1 MATIPVKI
9 ARAGTKGQN
18 TDGNE
23 TEPDGMDLGTSTDT
37 VTATETGSKSGKK
50 TKKRKAKQNRK
61 HKTHGVQQEENHCRG
76 KHGGDRGDRQGDE

>member
-1 MATIPVKI
+1 MATISVEI

-23 TEPDGMDLGTSTDT
+23 TEPDGMDPGTSTDT
-37 VTATETGSKSGKK
+37 VTATETGSKSGTK

-61 HKTHGVQQEENHCRG
+61 HKTQGGQQKDDHCRG
-76 KHGGDRGDRQGDE
+76 KHGSDRGDRQEDE